1 MAEGGLLY
9 WRRQRHDGT
18 KYQDFDEL
26 IRPLPPPPQGMMW
39 IKTRIVIAETSE
51 EEEEGAEYQEGEEVS
66 EGGQNEKEMQQDSG
80 GLPTATLVER
90 EEVDTAVPQVRPP
103 RFVTRWELV
112 ERASVSN
119 GCDDYEGGGS
129 GKNLQGGDE
138 DYDVSEGGEDGEGKR
153 PAFLTH
159 VVLPTDTMQGLRL
172 RYKVTPADLRLHN
185 DFAGDQFHM
194 LQTLKIPLR
203 QEVVSHVAKFRQ
215 RPTQAVL
222 RQRFTNVTKCTDEQE
237 VTYYLDLAE
246 WNLSGA
252 IAEYNENRAWEE
264 AHHARVQMACLP
276 DPSPLP
282 FSIQAATVA
291 AAAAAGGAPA
301 EASAEGGTV
310 SWAFLTNTFLA
321 SGSSTSMTSQES
333 IPPPSYSS
341 FFRVPRR
348 GAQEKKK
355 KKCAGSGGYLLSWSK
370 LGRKKQANKAVYDM
384 ATFVEEDYVILP
396 GAEMEGEK
404 VDELEDVDEQG
415 SVVAPVASLLP
426 SSAGGLRGGGER
438 VAIVTGEDDHPQ
450 TPLLAR
456 AAVRE

>member
-51 EEEEGAEYQEGEEVS
+51 EEEEGAEYQKGEEVS

-80 GLPTATLVER
+80 GLPTATLVEG

-194 LQTLKIPLR
+194 LQTLKVRRVHIRVCLAL
-203 QEVVSHVAKFRQ
+203 SHSPSFS
-215 RPTQAVL
+215 PSL
-222 RQRFTNVTKCTDEQE
+222 
-237 VTYYLDLAE
+237 
-246 WNLSGA
+246 
-252 IAEYNENRAWEE
+252 
-264 AHHARVQMACLP
+264 LP
-276 DPSPLP
+276 DP
-282 FSIQAATVA
+282 FE
-291 AAAAAGGAPA
+291 AGCCQPRSQVPPASNASRAPTA
-301 EASAEGGTV
+301 LHQRNQMHG
-310 SWAFLTNTFLA
+310 
-321 SGSSTSMTSQES
+321 
-333 IPPPSYSS
+333 
-341 FFRVPRR
+341 
-348 GAQEKKK
+348 
-355 KKCAGSGGYLLSWSK
+355 
-370 LGRKKQANKAVYDM
+370 
-384 ATFVEEDYVILP
+384 
-396 GAEMEGEK
+396 
-404 VDELEDVDEQG
+404 
-415 SVVAPVASLLP
+415 
-426 SSAGGLRGGGER
+426 
-438 VAIVTGEDDHPQ
+438 
-450 TPLLAR
+450 
-456 AAVRE
+456 